1 MADNTRDDIEPSWR
15 DRGEVDTHM
24 DQQHKHLQYNVLQQ
38 CGHTHGP
45 AAETLVDLPTTQT
58 CATTMWYK
66 QTKQDIKKNT
76 QTQVA
81 VHTTMGTNS
90 HMDQQHKQLLIYE

>member
-1 MADNTRDDIEPSWR
+1 MTLSPADATV
-15 DRGEVDTHM
+15 GTDTHM

-58 CATTMWYK
+58 CATTM
-66 QTKQDIKKNT
+66 
-76 QTQVA
+76 
-81 VHTTMGTNS
+81 
-90 HMDQQHKQLLIYE
+90 